1 MAQRTIVTYYDDLDG
16 KPIDDGLAQTFEF
29 TVDGVTYELDL
40 RPANADTFRQ
50 DLTHWITIAQRQKRD
65 ATRRPPTTGTRKRR
79 KTVAGTKEQLAA
91 IRAWAKTYG
100 YQVSDRGRIPQHV
113 IDQFEAAHR

>member
-1 MAQRTIVTYYDDLDG
+1 MARRTIVTYYDDLDG

-40 RPANADTFRQ
+40 RPANADAFRK

-65 ATRRPPTTGTRKRR
+65 ATRRPPVTGTRKRH

-91 IRAWAKTYG
+91 IRAWAKTHG
-100 YQVSDRGRIPQHV
+100 YQVSDRGRIPQRV

>member
-40 RPANADTFRQ
+40 RPANADAFRK

-65 ATRRPPTTGTRKRR
+65 ATRRPPSPAPGSATRPSPAR
-79 KTVAGTKEQLAA
+79 KSSLPPSAPGPRPTAIKSPTAA
-91 IRAWAKTYG
+91 AFP
-100 YQVSDRGRIPQHV
+100 SM
-113 IDQFEAAHR
+113 